1 MLGVRILEMQN
12 SNLLLQVSLIEN
24 DYEERNKW
32 KRGSIEKR
40 NAVITLIFIL
50 ITWIGALYQ
59 GIHC

>member
-12 SNLLLQVSLIEN
+12 NNLLFQVSLIEN
-24 DYEERNKW
+24 DYVERNKW

>member
-24 DYEERNKW
+24 DYVERNKW

-40 NAVITLIFIL
+40 NDVITLIFIL